1 VFERF
6 ARAARTAVEDATYE
20 ARRRGDRRVG
30 SEHLLIAVLEDD
42 ALSSRIGVDAASA
55 RAAADRLDQS
65 ALAAI
70 GLKLGEFGPTP
81 AHTVA
86 SSRVALTSGAKAV
99 LQQSLAKA
107 AGEKSRT
114 ITTRHMMLAL
124 LERDAP
130 DPAAALIEALEV
142 TPDELRARL

>member
-6 ARAARTAVEDATYE
+6 ARTARTAVEDATYE

-42 ALSSRIGVDAASA
+42 ALATRVGVDAASA
-55 RAAADRLDQS
+55 RAAADRLDQT

-70 GLKLGEFGPTP
+70 GLHLGPFGATP
-81 AHTVA
+81 VNAAA

-130 DPAAALIEALEV
+130 DPAAALFEALEV
-142 TPDELRARL
+142 SPDALRARL